1 MNIAF
6 YKVIVYSIKMNIII
20 IITSMI
26 WSFCLWYICSDVLLT
41 KIEALEPEPFQANNL
56 SGLNARH
63 LESLMKLACLTED
76 IPSAFANMYTR
87 RLNSKVQM
95 AKQTEMETAR
105 ETNALMRKLDEDIAR
120 VLEQEQSSYT
130 GVDHNAD
137 KKTVK
142 APLVQLETFDL
153 DGAEDTA
160 SSTTSSISPRFPD
173 LAGSE
178 GNNATSNKSNFTAFD
193 EAVDMGRRNNHQGV
207 DFGSS
212 SQESLKEPDPGESS
226 NVLEEPEDHDSL
238 SDFQVRIS
246 EQFLCCFNII
256 YSSSNIKVVF

>member
-1 MNIAF
+1 MNI
-6 YKVIVYSIKMNIII
+6 MI
-20 IITSMI
+20 IITSII

-76 IPSAFANMYTR
+76 IPSAFTNMYTR
-87 RLNSKVQM
+87 RLNSEVQM

-120 VLEQEQSSYT
+120 VLEQEQSSFT

-178 GNNATSNKSNFTAFD
+178 GNSAPSNKSNFTAFD
-193 EAVDMGRRNNHQGV
+193 EAVDIMGRRNNHQGV

-212 SQESLKEPDPGESS
+212 SQESLREPDPGELS
-226 NVLEEPEDHDSL
+226 NVLEEQEDQDPL

-246 EQFLCCFNII
+246 EQFLCCLI
-256 YSSSNIKVVF
+256 YSFPHLTLR